1 MQPQRSN
8 LWCLCTKPKASSL
21 PEPTRDLRVLPS
33 TAASLLFSPRPAAL
47 TTYGG
52 LKLQHFVGVSVESVV
67 PLLEVMLQP
76 GALGSIPV
84 NAVLFHPSAVV
95 GSQENPDMAE
105 VLLSP
110 VSHPL
115 QRALLPVGV
124 VSVGW
129 VGNSGKA
136 GSVSRR

>member
-1 MQPQRSN
+1 M
-8 LWCLCTKPKASSL
+8 
-21 PEPTRDLRVLPS
+21 
-33 TAASLLFSPRPAAL
+33 
-47 TTYGG
+47 
-52 LKLQHFVGVSVESVV
+52 GVSVESVV